1 MTESICFTI
10 EHYDENDEYDGD
22 TEVSIPAKYEVCPRC
37 RGRGKHVN
45 PNIDGHGISAEE
57 WDRDWSQ
64 EERERYLSGG
74 YDVTCEECKGL
85 RVVLEPDE
93 ETADPGLLKEYY
105 EQQRADADYRRE
117 REIER
122 RMGY

>member
-45 PNIDGHGISAEE
+45 PNIDGHGISPEEFAEDPE
-57 WDRDWSQ
+57 FHED
-64 EERERYLSGG
+64 YLKGV
-74 YDVTCEECKGL
+74 YDVLCEECEGL
-85 RVVLEPDE
+85 RVVLVPDE
-93 ETADPGLLKEYY
+93 EHADEQLLKEYY
-105 EQQRADADYRRE
+105 EQQRAEADYRAERRRE
-117 REIER
+117 RE
-122 RMGY
+122 MGY